1 MFAIVLLTQ
10 AKVGIH
16 VGGAFGALRT
26 WSFSMPNLI
35 HSWEL
40 EKD

>member
-1 MFAIVLLTQ
+1 MLAISLLTQ
-10 AKVGIH
+10 AKVGVH

-26 WSFSMPNLI
+26 SSFSMPDLI
-35 HSWEL
+35 QSWEL